1 MTSQQT
7 LHHQREHIYK
17 VVLDFLAL
25 CVVICPSHR
34 LCVTVFV
41 SDWAA
46 AGLCPR
52 PDEAS
57 ASPADREEPQRPHR
71 PGELPS
77 TCCPT
82 IYPCYQTNSQ
92 QHSVIDGSC
101 LWGLVEND
109 EAALKHKR
117 VWAVLVGW
125 RSLPLHLRPCL
136 ISIDLSV
143 LTSISYSH
151 FSLARLNEIFSVCWD
166 SGATLLWWPLAHW
179 VVLWLF
185 LFIYFPLLL
194 T

>member
-7 LHHQREHIYK
+7 LHHQRKHIHK

-77 TCCPT
+77 TSCPT

-125 RSLPLHLRPCL
+125 RSLPVHLRPCL

-151 FSLARLNEIFSVCWD
+151 WRDWTKSSAFAEIVEPLFSGD
-166 SGATLLWWPLAHW
+166 HW
-179 VVLWLF
+179 LCGSYSDFFF
-185 LFIYFPLLL
+185 LYISLYF
-194 T
+194 